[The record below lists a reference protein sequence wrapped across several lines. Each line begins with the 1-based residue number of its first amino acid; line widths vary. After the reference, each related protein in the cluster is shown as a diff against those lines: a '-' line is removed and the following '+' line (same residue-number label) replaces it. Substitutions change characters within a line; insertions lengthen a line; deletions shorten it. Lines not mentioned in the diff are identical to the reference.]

1 MHSLNKFSELW
12 EFPVILDTP
21 EREGADSCRPGQS
34 EAATVHPL
42 QCTESHI
49 AVGWLIVALQFKC
62 EQ

>member
-1 MHSLNKFSELW
+1 MHSLNQSPKLW
-12 EFPVILDTP
+12 ELPIILDTP
-21 EREGADSCRPGQS
+21 ERERADSCGPGQS
-34 EAATVHPL
+34 EAPTVHPL